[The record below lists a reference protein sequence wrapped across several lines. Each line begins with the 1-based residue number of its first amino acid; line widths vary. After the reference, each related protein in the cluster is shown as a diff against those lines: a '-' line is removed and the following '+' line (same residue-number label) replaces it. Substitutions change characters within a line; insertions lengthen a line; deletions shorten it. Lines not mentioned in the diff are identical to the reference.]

1 MRTISTFYEF
11 SLGNASSGV
20 HVDIVKIIVSGR
32 SPSEAEHIFQ
42 LQRPYWSG
50 IYYSESLSHEFVIVY
65 IT

>member
-32 SPSEAEHIFQ
+32 SPNGRID
-42 LQRPYWSG
+42 L
-50 IYYSESLSHEFVIVY
+50 VY
-65 IT
+65 ISLNPSVMNLLLILHKKL

>member
-50 IYYSESLSHEFVIVY
+50 IY
-65 IT
+65 